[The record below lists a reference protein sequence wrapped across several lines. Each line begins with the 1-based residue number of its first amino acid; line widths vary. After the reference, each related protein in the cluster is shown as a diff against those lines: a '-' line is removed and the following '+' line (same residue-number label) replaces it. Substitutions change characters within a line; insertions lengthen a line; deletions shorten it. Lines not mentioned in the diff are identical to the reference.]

1 MVTSKVRLRCLV
13 WAGIVGSGVSLVGVA
28 GTPPT
33 ASAET
38 RGYVISMIH
47 TATYANADTCPGG
60 GNGGTVEIRTRRLLG
75 AGFDEE
81 AALRIIGNGGR
92 DDDGNR
98 GDITRLHGSTAT
110 AGGQPWNG
118 QPVSPGN
125 VPALS
130 ADPGIETAQGRFAYG
145 FDLDGQ
151 VSPDD
156 FEDPD
161 SHERGVD
168 NHMWRAL
175 GCFDVYRIRRPVVP
189 YNESIVWDTAIDA
202 MPAWLMSVSGEDLS
216 QDGDVTVT
224 FDRSLNVLLR
234 DAHGGVMSGATF
246 VLDPDPRSHN
256 VFKGTITNRILT
268 IEPGDFSLQ
277 GESQFYAVL
286 RFTQTHVRLQMDPD
300 GSLRGIL
307 GGYQPWRDYYHY
319 LAIRGENDGQVDLSG
334 VYYAMKRLA
343 DGGPDPMTGENTEIS
358 AAYWLEAVPAFHATT
373 SGDIVGQS
381 VGNGPKFSGPAAN
394 RIPTPQ

>member
-1 MVTSKVRLRCLV
+1 MATFGIRRRCLV

-47 TATYANADTCPGG
+47 TATYANVDTCPTG
-60 GNGGTVEIRTRRLLG
+60 GNGGPVEIRTRRLLG
-75 AGFDEE
+75 AGFGEE
-81 AALRIIGNGGR
+81 AALRIIANGGV

-98 GDITRLHGSTAT
+98 VDITRLYGSSAA

-118 QPVSPGN
+118 HAVSPGN
-125 VPALS
+125 VPAV
-130 ADPGIETAQGRFAYG
+130 ATDPHIETAQGRFAYG

-175 GCFDVYRIRRPVVP
+175 GCFDVYHIRRPVVP

-202 MPAWLMSVSGEDLS
+202 MPAWLMSISGEDLS

-224 FDRSLNVLLR
+224 FDRSLNILLR

-246 VLDPDPRSHN
+246 VIDPDPRSHN
-256 VFKGTITNRILT
+256 VFKGTITDQILT
-268 IEPGDFSLQ
+268 IEPGDFALQ
-277 GESQFYAVL
+277 GESQFYAML
-286 RFTQTHVRLQMDPD
+286 RFTETHLRLQMDPD

-307 GGYQPWRDYYHY
+307 GGYQPWRDY
-319 LAIRGENDGQVDLSG
+319 NDLS
-334 VYYAMKRLA
+334 
-343 DGGPDPMTGENTEIS
+343 
-358 AAYWLEAVPAFHATT
+358 F
-373 SGDIVGQS
+373 
-381 VGNGPKFSGPAAN
+381 
-394 RIPTPQ
+394 RIPKRQR

>member
-1 MVTSKVRLRCLV
+1 MWT
-13 WAGIVGSGVSLVGVA
+13 AIVGSSVALVALGGA
-28 GTPPT
+28 APT
-33 ASAET
+33 AFAET

-47 TATYANADTCPGG
+47 TATYAHTDTCPAG

-75 AGFDEE
+75 AGFNQEE
-81 AALRIIGNGGR
+81 ALRIIGNGGV
-92 DDDGNR
+92 DEDGNR
-98 GDITRLHGSTAT
+98 INITRLHGSTASE
-110 AGGQPWNG
+110 GGQPWNG
-118 QPVSPGN
+118 QPVGPGN

-246 VLDPDPRSHN
+246 VIDPDPRSHN

-268 IEPGDFSLQ
+268 IEPGDFALQ
-277 GESQFYAVL
+277 GESQFYAML
-286 RFTQTHVRLQMDPD
+286 RFTETHLRLQMDPD

-319 LAIRGENDGQVDLSG
+319 LAIRGENDGQVDLPG
-334 VYYAMKRLA
+334 VYYAMERLA
-343 DGGPDPMTGENTEIS
+343 DSAVDRVTGKNTAIS

-373 SGDIVGQS
+373 SGDVVGQS
-381 VGNGPKFSGPAAN
+381 VGQGPKFSGPAAN
-394 RIPTPQ
+394 RVPTPQ